1 MITGSDKRIGLALSG
16 GGARC
21 LAQVGAL
28 RALHEAGYVIDAI
41 AANSS
46 AAVLSAIY
54 ATHRDAELL
63 QRIVL
68 ETDFSKLLDLGASS
82 GLSSHDGIR
91 DLLREHAAATFEE
104 LQVPLAVPAVD
115 IEKAELLVFTRGEL
129 VEPVCASNAFPG
141 LFTPIN
147 LGSRHLMDG
156 GILNNFPV
164 DIIRTLTTRP
174 VIAIDVRTPIKPDL
188 GLSETEEPE
197 TLLSK
202 VSTLFGRNSGET
214 VDILAQSYTITQDRL
229 IQLTMALHP
238 PDLLLTPNL
247 PQDLGS
253 QSFDRAEEAME
264 IGYRDTQAAL
274 SRLDTD
280 SGNPAN
286 NLL

>member
-1 MITGSDKRIGLALSG
+1 MLVVSAVSVVLLRAGVQGVVAVVFVRFGVGGVRGSFAGMRIGGS
-16 GGARC
+16 
-21 LAQVGAL
+21 
-28 RALHEAGYVIDAI
+28 
-41 AANSS
+41 
-46 AAVLSAIY
+46 
-54 ATHRDAELL
+54 
-63 QRIVL
+63 
-68 ETDFSKLLDLGASS
+68 
-82 GLSSHDGIR
+82 
-91 DLLREHAAATFEE
+91 
-104 LQVPLAVPAVD
+104 LAV
-115 IEKAELLVFTRGEL
+115 G
-129 VEPVCASNAFPG
+129 
-141 LFTPIN
+141 
-147 LGSRHLMDG
+147 
-156 GILNNFPV
+156 V

-188 GLSETEEPE
+188 GLSETEEPA

-253 QSFDRAEEAME
+253 QSFDWAEEAME